1 MIDFALD
8 RRTLLAGMGMAS
20 AGLAMP
26 AWGADSAEA
35 RLDAL
40 LTRQFDQAL
49 IDDPTRA
56 ASLGL
61 DIGAR
66 TPQEIA
72 VSILASITAQR
83 ESITVTTQ
91 RPDQAPKASRV
102 KPESNLDIEPRE
114 PTGTEGKGSCCH
126 D

>member
-26 AWGADSAEA
+26 AWGAESADA

-49 IDDPTRA
+49 IDDPVSYTHLDVYKRQGQQHA
-56 ASLGL
+56 AGG
-61 DIGAR
+61 D
-66 TPQEIA
+66 
-72 VSILASITAQR
+72 
-83 ESITVTTQ
+83 
-91 RPDQAPKASRV
+91 K
-102 KPESNLDIEPRE
+102 
-114 PTGTEGKGSCCH
+114 
-126 D
+126 